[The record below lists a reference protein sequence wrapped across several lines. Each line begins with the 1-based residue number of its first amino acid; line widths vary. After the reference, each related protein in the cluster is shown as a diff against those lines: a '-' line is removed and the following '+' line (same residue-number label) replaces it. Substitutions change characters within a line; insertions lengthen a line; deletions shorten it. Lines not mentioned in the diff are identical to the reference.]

1 MFLVDTNIFL
11 EVMLRQEKSN
21 EVKDFFN
28 RADFSSLFMS
38 DFSLFS
44 IGILYFKEKNPA
56 PFIKLVNEDIC
67 RSGLRVASL
76 DLSDY
81 QNIVAYANEYQLD
94 FDDAY
99 QYAVAERYDLTIVSF
114 DHDFDKTKKGRV
126 FPMDLF
132 REKGKAGS

>member
-11 EVMLRQEKSN
+11 EVMLGQEKST

-44 IGILYFKEKNPA
+44 IGILYFKEKNTT
-56 PFIKLVNEDIC
+56 PFIKLVNEDIG

-81 QNIVAYANEYQLD
+81 QNIVTYSNE
-94 FDDAY
+94 
-99 QYAVAERYDLTIVSF
+99 
-114 DHDFDKTKKGRV
+114 
-126 FPMDLF
+126 
-132 REKGKAGS
+132 